1 MAGLIPRTF
10 IEDLVSRLD
19 IVEVIDAR
27 VPLKKTGANYMAC
40 CPFHNE
46 KSPSFSV
53 NPTKQF
59 YYCFGCG
66 ASGDAIK
73 FLMEYERLEF
83 TEAVEQL
90 ANKAG
95 IEVPREERTPQQKQQ
110 EKTRKTLY
118 DALTEAARFFF
129 TQLRHEAAPRNYLVR
144 RELSPQIA
152 RDFGLG
158 FAPGSWDALL
168 KHLSSKGYRDE
179 QLIEAG
185 LLIENEDSNRRY
197 DRFRNRVMF
206 PIRDSRGRVIAF
218 GGRVLDDSKPKYLNS
233 PETPV
238 FHKGRE
244 LYGLYECKQKLKQ
257 VDRLMLVEGYM
268 DVVALAQFDIH
279 FAVATLGTA
288 ATEDHIQ
295 LAFKNAPELV
305 FCFDGDAAGRRA
317 AARALQNTL
326 PYVEDGRTVRFLFLP
341 DGEDPDSLVRRI
353 GTEQFLKIVAHAMP
367 LEEYIFEQ
375 AAEDIDLSSMDGR
388 AKLAKR
394 VAPQIAKLPIGI
406 FHELMNDELA
416 KRTGLNRATIDRIL
430 ATPEVSAEPQANPND
445 YHPSEAEA
453 YRVRPKLAALATNS
467 RNNDMIRRVIGLL
480 SRQPAAI
487 HDIETEPHW
496 PETPATLSLI
506 DLIEVLRKRSEM
518 SSSQLYGVWLAK
530 HGAAQAQALMDCIA
544 STQTTLDAN
553 ITTELKEY
561 QAYFAKKARAQ
572 SKSQRLNE
580 LKQIPLNEMSDD
592 QRDEYRRL
600 IRTRSE

>member
-27 VPLKKTGANYMAC
+27 VPLKKTGANFMAC

-53 NPTKQF
+53 NPNKQF

-95 IEVPREERTPQQKQQ
+95 IEVPREERTPQQKKQ

-257 VDRLMLVEGYM
+257 IDRLMLVEGYM
-268 DVVALAQFDIH
+268 DVVALGQFDIH

-353 GTEQFLKIVAHAMP
+353 GTEQFLKVVAHAMP

-375 AAEDIDLSSMDGR
+375 AGEDIDLSSMDGR

-394 VAPQIAKLPIGI
+394 VAPQIAKLPVGI

-430 ATPEVSAEPQANPND
+430 ASPEVNVDPPTNQED
-445 YHPSEAEA
+445 YHSYETETH
-453 YRVRPKLAALATNS
+453 RVRPKLAAIQTAS
-467 RNNDMIRRVIGLL
+467 RTNDMIRRVIGLL
-480 SRQPAAI
+480 SRHPLAI
-487 HDIETEPHW
+487 SDVETNSSW
-496 PETPATLSLI
+496 PEAPATLSLI
-506 DLIEVLRKRSEM
+506 DLIEVLRKRPDM

-530 HGAAQAQALMDCIA
+530 HGATHAQELMDCIA
-544 STQTTLDAN
+544 LTQNTTDAN
-553 ITTELKEY
+553 IVTELKEY
-561 QAYFAKKARAQ
+561 QTYFAKKARTQ
-572 SKSQRLNE
+572 TKSQRLSE
-580 LKQIPLNEMSDD
+580 LKQIPLNEMSDE
-592 QRDEYRRL
+592 QRDEYRLL
-600 IRTRSE
+600 IRTRRE

>member
-27 VPLKKTGANYMAC
+27 VPLKKTGANFMAC

-53 NPTKQF
+53 NPNKQF

-95 IEVPREERTPQQKQQ
+95 IEVPREERTPQQKKQ

-158 FAPGSWDALL
+158 YAPGSWDALL

-185 LLIENEDSNRRY
+185 LLIENEESNRRY

-206 PIRDSRGRVIAF
+206 PIRDGRGRVIAF

-244 LYGLYECKQKLKQ
+244 LYGLFECKQKLKQ
-257 VDRLMLVEGYM
+257 IDRLMLVEGYM
-268 DVVALAQFDIH
+268 DVVALGQFDIH

-295 LAFKNAPELV
+295 LAFKHAPELV

-326 PYVEDGRTVRFLFLP
+326 PYVEDGRSVRFLFLP
-341 DGEDPDSLVRRI
+341 DGEDPDSLVRRT
-353 GTEQFLKIVAHAMP
+353 GTEQFLKVVAHAMP

-375 AAEDIDLSSMDGR
+375 SSEGIDLSSMDGR

-394 VAPQIAKLPIGI
+394 VAPQIAKLPPGI

-416 KRTGLNRATIDRIL
+416 KRTGLNRTTIDRIL
-430 ATPEVSAEPQANPND
+430 LTPEVAMEPVVQSADPQDYEPS
-445 YHPSEAEA
+445 SE
-453 YRVRPKLAALATNS
+453 RIRPKLASIQTHS
-467 RNNDMIRRVIGLL
+467 RTNDMIRRVIGLL
-480 SRQPAAI
+480 SRQPAAVAN
-487 HDIETEPHW
+487 IEVECSW
-496 PETPATLSLI
+496 PDTPSTLSLI
-506 DLIEVLRKRSEM
+506 DLIEVVRKRPEM
-518 SSSQLYGVWLAK
+518 SASQLYGVWLAK
-530 HGAAQAQALMDCIA
+530 HGAVQAQELMDCIA
-544 STQTTLDAN
+544 LTQTTSDST
-553 ITTELKEY
+553 ISTELGEY

-572 SKSQRLNE
+572 TKSQRLNI
-580 LKQIPLNEMSDD
+580 LKRIPLNEMTDE
-592 QRDEYRRL
+592 QRNEYRQL
-600 IRTRSE
+600 IRTHRE